1 MSSPALSAEYIQ
13 FRRTF
18 FTESAEMLADMEE
31 RLEALSDAEADTEN
45 LNAIFRAVHTIKA
58 GAGMF
63 NYGGLVD
70 FAHQFE
76 ALLDRIRDGRMA
88 CNDIV
93 LNLIVRA
100 TDALSELVT
109 AAEDDREG
117 LSGDA
122 GLMAEF
128 QSLLA
133 PDAKPAQPVSDGAAA
148 QAEPRTVAI
157 SFVPKSRLLRHA
169 NEPLLLIRELRTLGD
184 LTVEC
189 DDSRVPDLFGIE
201 IEDAY
206 LSWQF
211 RLATSESD
219 AAIRDVFE
227 FVEDDADLTIE
238 NAPHLVDDDEA
249 FGLWIAPDFEKDAE
263 TGTPTPAVETARTAK
278 PAGDAPDKARNAANA
293 SSIRVELNRIDR
305 LVNMV
310 GELVIA
316 QSMLRQELSTRNDRP
331 VEAID
336 VLQGLTRELQ
346 DCVMAIRMQ
355 PVKSAFARMP
365 RLVREVSARLN
376 KRVRLV
382 VSGEH
387 TELDKTVI
395 EELTDPLTHMI
406 RNSIDHGIESPE
418 ERRDAG
424 KPEEGTISLSAA
436 HIGSNIV
443 IHITDDGAGL
453 NKERILRKAVEK
465 GIVGEGDRLSDDD
478 VYDLIFAPGFS
489 TAATVSDVSGRGVG
503 MDVVRRNIQKIGGRI
518 QVASTEGKG
527 TRFTLVIPLT
537 LAVLD
542 GMLVSVGWEHFIL
555 PLTSILE
562 TFRPTAQQVRLLAG
576 GSRVANVRG
585 EYVPITGLGHAFNIP
600 DAVDDPTECLI
611 VLVETAS
618 GQKMGLIVDELLGQ
632 QQIVIKSLQDNF
644 TAINGISGGTILGNG
659 QVALI
664 IDIEQLAKWERA

>member
-1 MSSPALSAEYIQ
+1 
-13 FRRTF
+13 
-18 FTESAEMLADMEE
+18 MLADMEE
-31 RLEALSDAEADTEN
+31 RLEALSDAPADTEN

-63 NYGGLVD
+63 NYGGLVA

-100 TDALSELVT
+100 SDALSELVSSVQT
-109 AAEDDREG
+109 SEDD
-117 LSGDA
+117 LAGDA
-122 GLMAEF
+122 GLIAEF
-128 QSLLA
+128 QSLLET
-133 PDAKPAQPVSDGAAA
+133 GTR
-148 QAEPRTVAI
+148 AEVAVADEGEIEVGLRNLLI
-157 SFVPKSRLLRHA
+157 SFEPKAALLRHA

-189 DDSRVPDLFGIE
+189 DDGRVPDLFKIDV
-201 IEDAY
+201 EDTY
-206 LSWQF
+206 LSWRF
-211 RLATSESD
+211 RLSTLHTD
-219 AAIRDVFE
+219 ARIREVFE
-227 FVEDDADLTIE
+227 FVEDDALLTIE
-238 NAPHLVDDDEA
+238 AAAHDIDDDDA
-249 FGLWIAPDFEKDAE
+249 WGLWLEPEVAAKAEPGAPAPAAAAVRVEKA
-263 TGTPTPAVETARTAK
+263 G
-278 PAGDAPDKARNAANA
+278 GDAQDKARNAANTT
-293 SSIRVELNRIDR
+293 SIRVELDRVDR

-316 QSMLRQELSTRNDRP
+316 QSMLRQELSSHSDRP

-336 VLQGLTRELQ
+336 LLQGLTRELQ

-365 RLVREVSARLN
+365 RLVREVSSKLN

-406 RNSIDHGIESPE
+406 RNSIDHGIEMPAD
-418 ERRDAG
+418 RREAG
-424 KPEEGTISLSAA
+424 KPEEGTITLSAA

-453 NKERILRKAVEK
+453 HKDRIHRKAVEK
-465 GIVGEGDRLSDDD
+465 GIVGEDDRLSDDD
-478 VYDLIFAPGFS
+478 IYDLIFAPGFS
-489 TAATVSDVSGRGVG
+489 TAAAVSDVSGRGVG

-555 PLTSILE
+555 PLTSIVE
-562 TFRPTAQQVRLLAG
+562 TFRPTAQQVRHLAG
-576 GSRVANVRG
+576 GGRVANVRG
-585 EYVPITGLGHAFNIP
+585 EYVPLTGLGDVFNIP
-600 DAVDDPTECLI
+600 DALDDPTQCLI

-644 TAINGISGGTILGNG
+644 SAINGISGGTILGNG